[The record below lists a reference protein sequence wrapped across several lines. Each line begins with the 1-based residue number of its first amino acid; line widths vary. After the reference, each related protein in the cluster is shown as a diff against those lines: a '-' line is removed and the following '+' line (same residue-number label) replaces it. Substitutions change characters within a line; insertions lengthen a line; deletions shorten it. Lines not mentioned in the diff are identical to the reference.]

1 MRDSIIVQA
10 QFSIAASGAETPQ
23 DIINA
28 LDELERAE
36 GLKIADFINAFCRE
50 RGIDPRATELADYYR
65 ESTEYKAKKQ
75 TEEDKKHKEAAVKNL
90 AERVKEYQDNLVRGV
105 PPARPEMLKTGETI
119 SKDAAVLAVDH
130 SLKKIFMSS
139 DDYITK
145 MLDYNF
151 WEEYAP
157 DIFHRL
163 PFPNGTINLIGA
175 RSGGGKTTALISIAR
190 DIITTTVPQKI
201 ESSADRAK
209 ERNRRRRA
217 VFISREM
224 TVNDILN
231 RLILSTAWACIKNG
245 EYSHFTKE
253 GLEQLEH
260 PIQTIKETLRERR
273 HNDPQFTPAQG
284 LYNFVWEKYIDPA
297 LKSERLL
304 MYNALDEESL
314 ENILTNIKIKT
325 EPGDIILVDYVQL
338 LPPSTTND
346 AEKYAT
352 ADYLRARYIVTA
364 IKKYASENDVVFI
377 CAAQIRS
384 TAAKEQRKGADPT
397 EADFKDSSD
406 FGQAAHSAVIIA
418 REKKPEKGDN
428 KINPKKTRETPELY
442 YTCVKARS
450 SHHLND
456 EYKIEW
462 VPKYQY
468 MGPGGKRGEQS
479 PGDEPGS
486 EPSGNGDTDDDFVI
500 TADMVRSQERGKK

>member
-1 MRDSIIVQA
+1 MRDSTIIQA
-10 QFSIAASGAETPQ
+10 QFSIAASRAETPQ
-23 DIINA
+23 EIINA
-28 LDELERAE
+28 LAELERAE
-36 GLKIADFINAFCRE
+36 GLKISDFINAFCRE
-50 RGIDPRATELADYYR
+50 RGIDPQAPELTDYYR
-65 ESTEYKAKKQ
+65 KSTEYKVKIQ
-75 TEEDKKHKEAAVKNL
+75 IEEDKKRKEVAVKTL
-90 AERVKEYQDNLVRGV
+90 AEKVKEYQDNLEQGV
-105 PPARPEMLKTGETI
+105 PPAAPEMLKEGETI
-119 SKDAAVLAVDH
+119 SKNAAILSVDH

-157 DIFHRL
+157 DIFHKL

-190 DIITTTVPQKI
+190 DIITTIVPQKI
-201 ESSADRAK
+201 ESNADRAK
-209 ERNRRRRA
+209 ERNKQRRV

-253 GLEQLEH
+253 DLEQLEH

-273 HNDPQFTPAQG
+273 HNNPQFTPAQG
-284 LYNFVWEKYIDPA
+284 LYNLVWEKYIDPA

-304 MYNALDEESL
+304 IYNALDEESL

-325 EPGDIILVDYVQL
+325 ESGDIILVDYVQL
-338 LPPSTTND
+338 LPPSTTPD
-346 AEKYAT
+346 AQKYGT
-352 ADYLRARYIVTA
+352 ADYLRARYIVAA

-377 CAAQIRS
+377 CAAQIS
-384 TAAKEQRKGADPT
+384 SSAAKEQKKGADPT

-406 FGQAAHSAVIIA
+406 FGQAAHSAVVIS
-418 REKKPEKGDN
+418 REKSVKGEP
-428 KINPKKTRETPELY
+428 PKLFF
-442 YTCVKARS
+442 TCVKARS

-456 EYKIEW
+456 EYNIEW

-468 MGPGGKRGEQS
+468 MGPGG
-479 PGDEPGS
+479 
-486 EPSGNGDTDDDFVI
+486 
-500 TADMVRSQERGKK
+500 ERGAQDIGKEPETKKGGKPEGKTSGTTKNDDNLVTWGNP